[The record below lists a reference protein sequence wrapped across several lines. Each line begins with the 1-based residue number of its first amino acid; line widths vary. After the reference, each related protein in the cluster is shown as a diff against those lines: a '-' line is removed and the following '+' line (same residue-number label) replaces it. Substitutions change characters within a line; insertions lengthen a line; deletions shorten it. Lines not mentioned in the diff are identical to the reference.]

1 MSQNHPR
8 PLAPATP
15 MYPAM
20 ISDPNKFRLPTKQ
33 RRNITTACTACQ
45 KHRIKCDD
53 DTPCAA
59 CLTRQT
65 DCNRE
70 TEKDG
75 RRRMVWKEKVEELE
89 SDQKLLSRL
98 MEAIRNGHNGQ
109 VENLIGIIRTNT
121 SKEQVSSYIATNFP
135 HAAEE
140 GSPYKAATWQQP
152 PQSPASPLF
161 RATLGTPRPLFKV
174 PAKPWTTVTDD
185 DRLVSHLLSLWFTWR
200 HWCYPFIDRDSFV
213 SAMQSGHETD
223 GICTAALVNMIL
235 ADACFDYDILDDNH
249 VRPSDEKPLQDLF
262 YKEAKRYAE
271 TTARKRSL
279 PSIQFM
285 AVQWMFLENRGIDK
299 LAYVIMRDMTHHLK
313 QFHKPG
319 RSQEARTPPGKEPIS
334 SPQQLSAYTSWAV
347 FVSTTAATFAVRN
360 RPVMEP
366 PINWQ
371 ARLCHGEPADVWSPY
386 PRVSPLAV
394 AHPSCYLHHL
404 SGLYEICYHI
414 SQCVF
419 VDDTAKINPVA
430 RDSLEELHQ
439 AEDDDDATLALLFP
453 VVRAQNMTSA
463 LAIADL
469 VHLQSV
475 YWGVDHIPIS
485 FLQPV
490 NAALSIVINDLDGD
504 QCKSSFV
511 KLAVALHGL
520 SRRSVSAESMLR
532 GLHLR
537 LRQLHLMSSDNFKN
551 MFKDADIQFEGSV
564 SSPATGVKPAGKAAT
579 AFGACPMAASY
590 EALVE
595 KWSQFHTRAPSSSD
609 SSSSWQND

>member
-1 MSQNHPR
+1 
-8 PLAPATP
+8 
-15 MYPAM
+15 
-20 ISDPNKFRLPTKQ
+20 
-33 RRNITTACTACQ
+33 
-45 KHRIKCDD
+45 
-53 DTPCAA
+53 
-59 CLTRQT
+59 
-65 DCNRE
+65 
-70 TEKDG
+70 
-75 RRRMVWKEKVEELE
+75 MVWKEKVEELE

-140 GSPYKAATWQQP
+140 GSPYKAATWQRP

-161 RATLGTPRPLFKV
+161 RATLGTARPLFKV

-235 ADACFDYDILDDNH
+235 ADACFDYDILDDDH

-262 YKEAKRYAE
+262 YEEAKRYAE

-299 LAYVIMRDMTHHLK
+299 LAYAIMREMTHHLK
-313 QFHKPG
+313 QFQNPG

-334 SPQQLSAYTSWAV
+334 SPQQLLAYTSWAV

-371 ARLCHGEPADVWSPY
+371 ARLCQGKPADVWSPY

-394 AHPSCYLHHL
+394 THPSCYLHHL

-430 RDSLEELHQ
+430 RDSLEELHRDLTTWYNNLSDCVQ
-439 AEDDDDATLALLFP
+439 VTGVQTPHTLSVHAQYHWAVLVLSELTLTLEAEDDDDATLALLFP
-453 VVRAQNMTSA
+453 VIRAQNMGSA

-490 NAALSIVINDLDGD
+490 NAALSVVINDLDGD
-504 QCKSSFV
+504 RCKSSFV

-532 GLHLR
+532 VLHLR
-537 LRQLHLMSSDNFKN
+537 LRQLHLKSSDNFKN

-564 SSPATGVKPAGKAAT
+564 SSPAIGVKPAGKAAT
-579 AFGACPMAASY
+579 AFGAGPMAESY

-595 KWSQFHTRAPSSSD
+595 KWSQFHTRAPSSSG